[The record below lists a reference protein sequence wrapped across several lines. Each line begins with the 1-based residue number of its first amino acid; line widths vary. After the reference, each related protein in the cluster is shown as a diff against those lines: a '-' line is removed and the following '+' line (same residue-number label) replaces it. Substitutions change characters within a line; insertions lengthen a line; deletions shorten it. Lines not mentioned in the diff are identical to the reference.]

1 MVKILF
7 HILNIVFLALYT
19 FPGSILGFIFYK
31 NLNKQPHI
39 GTDFIVSSNFIISSN
54 HFYAFLVLS
63 IFGFLNYYKSHKKL
77 IIFYFFSISI
87 FLEFLHFII
96 PNRDFQIIDLLG
108 NIAGILL
115 SLIIINLIN
124 YKKK

>member
-1 MVKILF
+1 MGKILF
-7 HILNIVFLALYT
+7 HILNIVFLTLYT
-19 FPGSILGFIFYK
+19 FPGSILGFVVYK
-31 NLNKQPHI
+31 NFNKQPQI
-39 GTDFIVSSNFIISSN
+39 STDFIISSN

-96 PNRDFQIIDLLG
+96 PNRNFQFIDLFG
-108 NIAGILL
+108 NIAGVLL
-115 SLIIINLIN
+115 SLIIINLIK